1 MAGKTDT
8 GPIDKTR
15 PENTFVVASYNIRKA
30 IGRDARRDPAR
41 ILSVIRQLSADVV
54 VLQEADYRFNGRR
67 AIFAPV
73 DVMRRTGM
81 SLIDYAPASP
91 GCGWHG
97 NLLLLG
103 PRVTLTTARPIHLDG
118 LEPRGALMADLAIA
132 GLSLRVIGA
141 HLGLFARY
149 RRRQARRLYDVADP
163 TRPDGATP
171 RRQTI
176 VMGDF
181 NGWGR
186 APDSLKPLSGP
197 MDEAPCG
204 PSFPTRH
211 PIATLD
217 RIFHNGPMRLASCG
231 TLDRPEVRLAS
242 DHLPIWARFTGKA
255 APL

>member
-1 MAGKTDT
+1 MGGTTDT
-8 GPIDKTR
+8 GPLDKTR
-15 PENTFVVASYNIRKA
+15 PETTVVVASYNIRKA

-67 AIFAPV
+67 AIFAPA
-73 DVMRRTGM
+73 DVTRQTGM

-132 GLSLRVIGA
+132 GMRLRVIGA
-141 HLGLFARY
+141 HLGLFARH
-149 RRRQARRLYDVADP
+149 RRRQAHRLYDFA
-163 TRPDGATP
+163 AKTP
-171 RRQTI
+171 AETPKRETI

-186 APDSLKPLSGP
+186 TPNSLRPLSGP

-242 DHLPIWARFTGKA
+242 DHLPIWARFTAKA
-255 APL
+255 TPL